1 MPVGHRGPAA
11 RTQENR
17 RSESLLILG
26 KVDLD
31 TFERDG
37 YVVLRG
43 AVSAKVAE
51 ACRQAIWEGMGQRGI
66 RHCDPATWPAVVE
79 LDSLDGG
86 TFAEAGAS
94 PALAAACDALIGP
107 QRWTAP
113 IRPGAAVVVRFPSQE
128 RANAGYHIEGSYDGP
143 GGYWAN
149 LRSRARGLLALF
161 LFSDVG
167 PDDAPTRLVCGS
179 HLFVPP
185 FLAPYG
191 EAGTLTD
198 AELWRPS
205 VLCRPVAHATGLA
218 GDIYLC
224 HPFMVH
230 TATWPHRGATPRM
243 IAQPAVHMPDGFALD
258 GSDPSPVAKAI
269 VAGLASAD

>member
-79 LDSLDGG
+79 LEWLDCG
-86 TFAEAGAS
+86 
-94 PALAAACDALIGP
+94 AAACDALIGP

-113 IRPGAAVVVRFPSQE
+113 IRPGGRWSCASPRKSGQ
-128 RANAGYHIEGSYDGP
+128 R
-143 GGYWAN
+143 W
-149 LRSRARGLLALF
+149 L
-161 LFSDVG
+161 
-167 PDDAPTRLVCGS
+167 
-179 HLFVPP
+179 
-185 FLAPYG
+185 
-191 EAGTLTD
+191 
-198 AELWRPS
+198 
-205 VLCRPVAHATGLA
+205 
-218 GDIYLC
+218 
-224 HPFMVH
+224 
-230 TATWPHRGATPRM
+230 PHRG
-243 IAQPAVHMPDGFALD
+243 QL
-258 GSDPSPVAKAI
+258 
-269 VAGLASAD
+269 

>member
-1 MPVGHRGPAA
+1 MIHSRGGSHAGRASSPAA

-79 LDSLDGG
+79 LEWLDCGV
-86 TFAEAGAS
+86 FAEAGAS

-113 IRPGAAVVVRFPSQE
+113 IRPGGGG
-128 RANAGYHIEGSYDGP
+128 RALPLAREGQR
-143 GGYWAN
+143 W
-149 LRSRARGLLALF
+149 L
-161 LFSDVG
+161 
-167 PDDAPTRLVCGS
+167 
-179 HLFVPP
+179 
-185 FLAPYG
+185 
-191 EAGTLTD
+191 
-198 AELWRPS
+198 
-205 VLCRPVAHATGLA
+205 
-218 GDIYLC
+218 
-224 HPFMVH
+224 
-230 TATWPHRGATPRM
+230 PHRG
-243 IAQPAVHMPDGFALD
+243 QL
-258 GSDPSPVAKAI
+258 
-269 VAGLASAD
+269 

>member
-1 MPVGHRGPAA
+1 MPVEHRGPAA
-11 RTQENR
+11 LTQENR
-17 RSESLLILG
+17 RSKSLLILG

-37 YVVLRG
+37 YVVVRG

-51 ACRQAIWEGMGQRGI
+51 ACRRAIWEGMGQRGI

-79 LDSLDGG
+79 PDSLDGG
-86 TFAEAGAS
+86 VFAEAGAS
-94 PALAAACDALIGP
+94 PASAAACDALIGP

-167 PDDAPTRLVCGS
+167 PDWSAGRTCSCRHSSHRRRGRNRQGRSRRACGRLAGRS
-179 HLFVPP
+179 SEEWRR
-185 FLAPYG
+185 G
-191 EAGTLTD
+191 EAGSGVHHERVAQVD
-198 AELWRPS
+198 VAGQA
-205 VLCRPVAHATGLA
+205 RPVAWATGRRSTDGRHSSA
-218 GDIYLC
+218 S
-224 HPFMVH
+224 VKV
-230 TATWPHRGATPRM
+230 
-243 IAQPAVHMPDGFALD
+243 PA
-258 GSDPSPVAKAI
+258 SP
-269 VAGLASAD
+269 